1 MDENKSFGAKV
12 YDALHRR
19 ELAAARWFWHEIKGR
34 EDAERALGIGQQ
46 AAFFAIILRIVFV
59 MFQPSHE
66 DMPELDYG
74 LLIKPWMVG
83 MLAFYG
89 YIYLHGYR
97 RWWMMLIA
105 MAVFA
110 ADIIVLPRET
120 GGATLAQ
127 ALMAIYVLRCF
138 FVGVRGARWIAVED
152 ARRADGPPSR

>member
-1 MDENKSFGAKV
+1 MDEKKTFGAKL
-12 YDALHRR
+12 YGALHGR

-34 EDAERALGIGQQ
+34 EDAERAVAVGQQ

-59 MFQPSHE
+59 LFQPAHE

-74 LLIKPWMVG
+74 LLIEPWMVV

-89 YIYLHGYR
+89 FIYLQGYR
-97 RWWMMLIA
+97 WWWMMLAA

-110 ADIIVLPRET
+110 ADSIVLPRET

-127 ALMAIYVLRCF
+127 VLIAIYVLRCF
-138 FVGVRGARWIAVED
+138 LIGVRGARWIQAD
-152 ARRADGPPSR
+152 DSRLGPRARSP